1 MSWVAVLSTRVSMWV
16 GLQVEKAKNLVYWV
30 KHGRNR
36 IIYYHKNVHS
46 TYLEEASFGEGKTK
60 DRCTCFSLTSSI
72 VIYISSI
79 SHYNDCSRSLTEDVV
94 EDVDSF
100 CSAVAGESCVSRGR
114 IGSSVSKGSSSAVT
128 ASRAGNGCCLP
139 CACKMELTFR
149 ILSLE

>member
-1 MSWVAVLSTRVSMWV
+1 MDPEGFNMSWVAVLSTRVSMWV
-16 GLQVEKAKNLVYWV
+16 GL
-30 KHGRNR
+30 
-36 IIYYHKNVHS
+36 
-46 TYLEEASFGEGKTK
+46 EEASFGEGKTK
-60 DRCTCFSLTSSI
+60 DRC
-72 VIYISSI
+72 
-79 SHYNDCSRSLTEDVV
+79 TEDVV

-100 CSAVAGESCVSRGR
+100 CSAVAGESCVSRGQ